1 MIFIIAGNH
10 QQYRDWCMKN
20 HHRTGATYVDN
31 PSRLKGYD
39 QPHGKFVGTWYERDD
54 IYVILS
60 LLKIA
65 GSINDELYE
74 ALYRLAIGYKR
85 DRVAQGYLPVALERR
100 ALGSTH
106 TEMVYCLVS
115 SDTV

>member
-1 MIFIIAGNH
+1 
-10 QQYRDWCMKN
+10 MKN

-31 PSRLKGYD
+31 PSRLKGYN
-39 QPHGKFVGTWYERDD
+39 QPHGKFIGTWYERDD
-54 IYVILS
+54 IYVILN

-65 GSINDELYE
+65 GSIDQELYE

-85 DRVAQGYLPVALERR
+85 DRVEPVALERR

-106 TEMVYCLVS
+106 TEMVYCRVS

>member
-1 MIFIIAGNH
+1 
-10 QQYRDWCMKN
+10 MKN

-31 PSRLKGYD
+31 PSRLKGYN

-54 IYVILS
+54 IYVILN

-74 ALYRLAIGYKR
+74 ALYRLAIGYKTS
-85 DRVAQGYLPVALERR
+85 LVALERR

-106 TEMVYCLVS
+106 TEMVYRRVS

>member
-10 QQYRDWCMKN
+10 QQYRDWCIKN
-20 HHRTGATYVDN
+20 HYRTGATYVDN
-31 PSRLKGYD
+31 PSRLKGYN

-54 IYVILS
+54 IYVILN

-65 GSINDELYE
+65 GSIDQELYE
-74 ALYRLAIGYKR
+74 ALYRLAIGYKTSL
-85 DRVAQGYLPVALERR
+85 VEPVDIERR

-106 TEMVYCLVS
+106 TEMVYCRVS
-115 SDTV
+115 SDTAETR

>member
-31 PSRLKGYD
+31 PSRLKGYN

-54 IYVILS
+54 IYVILN

-74 ALYRLAIGYKR
+74 ALYRLAIGYKTSL
-85 DRVAQGYLPVALERR
+85 VEPVALERR

-106 TEMVYCLVS
+106 TEMVYRRVS

>member
-1 MIFIIAGNH
+1 
-10 QQYRDWCMKN
+10 MKN

-31 PSRLKGYD
+31 PSRLKGYN
-39 QPHGKFVGTWYERDD
+39 QPHGKFIGTWYERDD
-54 IYVILS
+54 IYVILN

-65 GSINDELYE
+65 GSIDQELYE
-74 ALYRLAIGYKR
+74 ALYRLAIGYKSSLV
-85 DRVAQGYLPVALERR
+85 DIERR

-106 TEMVYCLVS
+106 TEMVYRRVS

>member
-1 MIFIIAGNH
+1 MIFVVAGTY
-10 QQYRDWCMKN
+10 QEYRDWCMKN

-31 PSRLKGYD
+31 PSRLKGYN

-85 DRVAQGYLPVALERR
+85 DRVEQGYLPVALERR

-106 TEMVYCLVS
+106 TEMVYRRVS